1 MKLSTFKKEKW
12 GDRADGRWIKGTGM
26 QTLMANVLP
35 NRTDCEVC
43 CHEKIDATELLKFLE
58 QRNAEHPEFKTTV
71 FHCALLVIARIIKE
85 RPYLN
90 RFIQGRRMYERYE
103 ISIGFVAKR
112 KFADNAEEALMFYVP
127 KEDDTLDTLS
137 RKIAGDVKETKKSAT
152 STGGID
158 ATVDAFAKIPRILLM
173 AVIRIIRWL
182 DFWGANP
189 KALTD
194 GDTNYSTVLLTN
206 LGSIKGPAVY
216 HHLNDYGTN
225 SSVVAIGTLHK
236 EEMVMPDGHKE
247 IRDVVELGCT
257 LDERIA
263 DGFYFVRSL
272 KLVKHI
278 FAHPELLDR
287 PIGEPSNFDF
297 K

>member
-1 MKLSTFKKEKW
+1 MAEKRKRRF
-12 GDRADGRWIKGTGM
+12 GDRRDGWWVRDVSGLTTIM
-26 QTLMANVLP
+26 MHLMP
-35 NRTDCEVC
+35 KRTQAEVYVN
-43 CHEKIDATELLKFLE
+43 EKIDATELVKYIE
-58 QRNAEHPEFKTTV
+58 QKNLQHPDYRTTL
-71 FHCALLVIARIIKE
+71 FHCFIVAIARMIHE
-85 RPYLN
+85 RPKMN
-90 RFIQGRRMYERYE
+90 RFIQGRRMYERFD
-103 ISIGFVAKR
+103 ISLSFVAKR
-112 KFADNAEEALMFYVP
+112 RFSDHAEEALMFFTP
-127 KEDDTLDTLS
+127 KEEDTLDTLS
-137 RKIAGDVKETKKSAT
+137 RKIAGEVKETKKSEH

-158 ATVDAFAKIPRILLM
+158 ATVDAFAKIPRLLLM
-173 AVIRIIRWL
+173 FVIKIIRCL
-182 DFWGANP
+182 DFWGVNP

-225 SSVVAIGTLHK
+225 SIVVAIGTLHK

-247 IRDVVELGCT
+247 VRDVVDIGCT

-278 FAHPELLDR
+278 FAHPELLDM
-287 PIGEPSNFDF
+287 PIGEPSGFDF

>member
-1 MKLSTFKKEKW
+1 MIHERQK
-12 GDRADGRWIKGTGM
+12 M
-26 QTLMANVLP
+26 
-35 NRTDCEVC
+35 NR
-43 CHEKIDATELLKFLE
+43 L
-58 QRNAEHPEFKTTV
+58 
-71 FHCALLVIARIIKE
+71 
-85 RPYLN
+85 
-90 RFIQGRRMYERYE
+90 IQGRRMYERHE

-127 KEDDTLDTLS
+127 KETDTLDTLS
-137 RKIAGDVKETKKSAT
+137 RKIAGDVKETKKSES

-158 ATVDAFAKIPRILLM
+158 AVVDSFAKIPRILLM
-173 AVIRIIRWL
+173 PIIRLIRLL
-182 DFWGANP
+182 DFWGVNP

-225 SSVVAIGTLHK
+225 SIVVAIGTLHK

-287 PIGEPSNFDF
+287 PIGEPSEFDF
-297 K
+297 Q

>member
-1 MKLSTFKKEKW
+1 MDKPIKRRW
-12 GDRADGRWIKGTGM
+12 GDRRDGRWVRDVPGLTTIMMHIMPK
-26 QTLMANVLP
+26 
-35 NRTDCEVC
+35 RTAAEVYVN
-43 CHEKIDATELLKFLE
+43 EKIDATELVKYIE
-58 QRNAEHPEFKTTV
+58 RKNAEHPDYRTTL
-71 FHCALLVIARIIKE
+71 FHCFIVAIARMIHE
-85 RPYLN
+85 RPKMN
-90 RFIQGRRMYERYE
+90 RFIQGHRMYERYE

-127 KEDDTLDTLS
+127 KETDTLDTLS
-137 RKIAGDVKETKKSAT
+137 RKIAGDVKETKKSES

-158 ATVDAFAKIPRILLM
+158 AVVDSFAKIPRILLM
-173 AVIRIIRWL
+173 PIIRLIRLL
-182 DFWGANP
+182 DFWGVNP

-206 LGSIKGPAVY
+206 LGSIQGPAVY

-225 SSVVAIGTLHK
+225 SIVVAIGTLHK
-236 EEMVMPDGHKE
+236 EELVMPDGHKE
-247 IRDVVELGCT
+247 IRDVVDLGCT

-287 PIGEPSNFDF
+287 PIGEPSAFDF

>member
-1 MKLSTFKKEKW
+1 MDKPIKRRW
-12 GDRADGRWIKGTGM
+12 GDRRDGRWVRDVPGLTTIMMHIMPK
-26 QTLMANVLP
+26 
-35 NRTDCEVC
+35 RTAAEVYVN
-43 CHEKIDATELLKFLE
+43 EKIDATELVRYIERK
-58 QRNAEHPEFKTTV
+58 NAEHPDYRTTL
-71 FHCALLVIARIIKE
+71 FHCFIVAIARMIHE
-85 RPYLN
+85 RPKMN
-90 RFIQGRRMYERYE
+90 RFIQGHRMYERYE

-112 KFADNAEEALMFYVP
+112 RFADNA
-127 KEDDTLDTLS
+127 DTLDTLS
-137 RKIAGDVKETKKSAT
+137 RKIAGDVKETKKSES

-158 ATVDAFAKIPRILLM
+158 AVVDSFAKIPRILLM
-173 AVIRIIRWL
+173 PIIRLIRLL
-182 DFWGANP
+182 DFWGVNP

-206 LGSIKGPAVY
+206 LGSIRGPAVY

-225 SSVVAIGTLHK
+225 SIVVAIGTLHK
-236 EEMVMPDGHKE
+236 EELVMPDGHKE
-247 IRDVVELGCT
+247 IRDVVDLGCT

-287 PIGEPSNFDF
+287 PIGEPSEFDF

>member
-1 MKLSTFKKEKW
+1 MAEQYKRRF
-12 GDRADGRWIKGTGM
+12 GDRRDGRWIKDVPGLTTIM
-26 QTLMANVLP
+26 MHMMP
-35 NRTDCEVC
+35 KRTAAEVYVN
-43 CHEKIDATELLKFLE
+43 EKIDVTELLRFLE
-58 QRNAEHPEFKTTV
+58 KKNAAHPDYKTTLM
-71 FHCALLVIARIIKE
+71 HCFIVAIARMIKE
-85 RPYLN
+85 RPKMN
-90 RFIQGRRMYERYE
+90 RFIQGRRMYERFD
-103 ISIGFVAKR
+103 ISLSFVAKR
-112 KFADNAEEALMFYVP
+112 RFTDHAEEALMFFVP
-127 KEDDTLDTLS
+127 KDEDDLDSLS
-137 RKIAGDVKETKKSAT
+137 YRIAGQVKETKKSEH

-158 ATVDAFAKIPRILLM
+158 STIDAFAKIPRLLLM
-173 AVIRIIRWL
+173 PVIGIIRAM
-182 DFWGANP
+182 DFWGVNP

-225 SSVVAIGTLHK
+225 SIVVAIGTMHK

-247 IRDVVELGCT
+247 IRDVVEIGAT

-278 FAHPELLDR
+278 FANPELLDR
-287 PIGEPSNFDF
+287 PLGEPSNFDF